1 MDVLYDGHKLGF
13 GGLYLAEL
21 VDLAQDECIVKIVE
35 EILDVGMG
43 RFSRVVGQ
51 GMIIGLPEGLPWR
64 LGSSE
69 EGLGHV

>member
-43 RFSRVVGQ
+43 RFSRVVG
-51 GMIIGLPEGLPWR
+51 
-64 LGSSE
+64 
-69 EGLGHV
+69 